1 MSSYL
6 FSSTSVEW
14 RGVVRLNGKS
24 FCGDVRWI
32 ERGRGIV
39 RIGFWRL
46 AMERGAR
53 WMTIVVVGICS
64 FALLAR
70 MANFAHFAVGRRV
83 TKTEG
88 AGKSMGTGGAM
99 ETAWA
104 DQAVAAAGAGG
115 TQSGGGAQSGVGIG
129 DKAMRDALVAQ
140 ERAGLEALKVGDV
153 AGFAAMLGEEAVF
166 VDDHG
171 PATKAEVV
179 RNVAGFRIIDYG
191 MEDVRLVRVSDA
203 AGMIV
208 YRLTEHGASH
218 GKEFS
223 AVVYVS
229 TLYVMRGG
237 KWVSLFSQ
245 ETGARKVS

>member
-1 MSSYL
+1 M
-6 FSSTSVEW
+6 
-14 RGVVRLNGKS
+14 K
-24 FCGDVRWI
+24 
-32 ERGRGIV
+32 
-39 RIGFWRL
+39 
-46 AMERGAR
+46 RGAR
-53 WMTIVVVGICS
+53 WMTVVAVGICS

-70 MANFAHFAVGRRV
+70 MANFAHVAAGRSG

-88 AGKSMGTGGAM
+88 AGKSMGTGGAI

-104 DQAVAAAGAGG
+104 DQAVAADGGGTRNAGG
-115 TQSGGGAQSGVGIG
+115 PRSGVGVNAAAGVSAGVGVGSGFTIK
-129 DKAMRDALVAQ
+129 DEAMQDALVAQ
-140 ERAGLEALKVGDV
+140 ERAGLEALKAGDV

-179 RNVAGFRIIDYG
+179 KNVGGFRIIDYS

-203 AGMIV
+203 AGVIV

-218 GKEFS
+218 GKEFN

-229 TLYVMRGG
+229 TLYALRGG